1 MCSINIYS
9 SGGVEDGEGGGGN
22 VFDVI
27 DPVLLLAISF
37 ERRPL
42 NMAVHVFEPDT
53 LMALFFSPFSRCW
66 CCRPGQLRTLFKNS
80 DAFFHV

>member
-1 MCSINIYS
+1 MCVCSINIYS
-9 SGGVEDGEGGGGN
+9 SGGVEDGEEGGGN

-27 DPVLLLAISF
+27 DPVLLLPISF

-53 LMALFFSPFSRCW
+53 LMALFFFPFLPLLVLPAW
-66 CCRPGQLRTLFKNS
+66 PAPHFI
-80 DAFFHV
+80 